1 MTTAAGIATTTV
13 STDQLAP
20 LGFELTVPAAS
31 GADTNAGNGPQTWVY
46 VFNDEVSDAFAAGHI
61 IYRDP
66 SVTTNDWYGGLIAPV
81 TVHQPKVLCL
91 GVAQHVI
98 AAGSYGFIL
107 KQGVGLIMAGGGGLT
122 LDTPFTTG
130 GATTDG
136 SALDYADG
144 TNNENVGVIGHTATA
159 ISASVTGTAYIT
171 CG

>member
-20 LGFELTVPAAS
+20 LGFELTVPASS
-31 GADTNAGNGPQTWVY
+31 GKDTNAGNGPQTWVY
-46 VFNDEVSDAFAAGHI
+46 VFNDEASDAFAAGQI
-61 IYRDP
+61 IYRLP
-66 SVTTNDWYGGLIAPV
+66 ASTTNDWFGGLIAPV
-81 TVHQPKVLCL
+81 TVHQPKATCL

-98 AAGSYGFIL
+98 AAGSYGFIFH
-107 KQGVGLIMAGGGGLT
+107 QGVGLILAGGGGLT
-122 LDTPFTTG
+122 ADTPFTPG

-144 TNNENVGVIGHTATA
+144 TSNENVAVIGHTATA
-159 ISASVTGTAYIT
+159 INASVTGTAYIT